1 MNRALRSMMLQT
13 DDEIESAMHDAGS
26 ALARKHGF
34 TLVRAHGG
42 YRLSMPG
49 RVLLVGQI
57 EFVNNVMR
65 KAIKSPVAA
74 SSGAAGTVNLG
85 LPENALQAVWLALP
99 IVISNWTDNSENARH
114 AGCIDDG
121 VLSNEF

>member
-65 KAIKSPVAA
+65 KA
-74 SSGAAGTVNLG
+74 NLG

>member
-1 MNRALRSMMLQT
+1 MIRALRSMMLQT

-42 YRLSMPG
+42 YRLTMPG

-65 KAIKSPVAA
+65 KAIKSTCEPL
-74 SSGAAGTVNLG
+74 SGAGGTVTLVCLKTHYRPFG
-85 LPENALQAVWLALP
+85 WLC
-99 IVISNWTDNSENARH
+99 R
-114 AGCIDDG
+114 
-121 VLSNEF
+121 